1 MLRRLWERYLKIWP
15 ALVESRVR
23 FYSIAIG
30 LGVVMVTG
38 LVWRSW
44 IGVGAAWAAL
54 IGIILLALPQY
65 YLPWDDD
72 E

>member
-1 MLRRLWERYLKIWP
+1 
-15 ALVESRVR
+15 
-23 FYSIAIG
+23 
-30 LGVVMVTG
+30 MVTG